1 MTAPGGYTTSQR
13 NFSVSVT
20 GVDGEFATFSGGEK
34 SKQIEKAWNGGASMP
49 DIVPAPT
56 EVSNVVVGRPYN
68 PRRDQPIADR
78 LRLEIDQ
85 ADRRYT
91 IRKQPLDGNDT
102 PVGKAEAYTNCTLV
116 AVRTPDYDR
125 SSSTP
130 ARLELEFAPQ
140 SVV

>member
-13 NFSVSVT
+13 SFSVSIT
-20 GVDGEFATFSGGEK
+20 GVDGEFGTFTGGRK
-34 SKQIEKAWNGGASMP
+34 SKQIEKAWNGGATTP
-49 DIVPAPT
+49 DIVGSPA
-56 EVSNVVVGRPYN
+56 EVENITVGRPYN
-68 PRRDQPIADR
+68 PRRDQPVIEK
-78 LRLEIDQ
+78 LRRELEQ

-102 PVGKAEAYTNCTLV
+102 PIGKAETYANCVLV
-116 AVRTPDYDR
+116 GVNAPDYDR
-125 SSSTP
+125 ASSTP